1 MINII
6 EKNDLI
12 SHTAKVGDYVYSQLE
27 ALQKESGVEGKLI
40 NLRGKGYVPVLLS
53 SIPRPNASIN

>member
-12 SHTAKVGDYVYSQLE
+12 SRTAKVGDYVYLQLE

-40 NLRGKGYVPVLLS
+40 NLRGKGFVPVLLS
-53 SIPRPNASIN
+53 STL